1 MESRLG
7 IFTIINSLEYKSSSP
22 NTKKG
27 TREMNAHELADDV
40 KNISNAIEALEW
52 VQKASPL
59 LIQQAKEIEK
69 LEKSLAEEEIYSGIL
84 EAMNKSTPQIKELS
98 DGCGNCHAC
107 LVGVMENNMPVTSQ
121 RMIVCSDCGNK
132 RCPKASNHRHKCTG
146 SNEVCQYGSIY
157 TAPRE
162 LSDEEIL
169 NVAFCCE
176 VNTVAIENDW
186 DGTVI
191 DFAKAILKKASEK

>member
-1 MESRLG
+1 MKP
-7 IFTIINSLEYKSSSP
+7 IAWIDP
-22 NTKKG
+22 NDNMSDPFSWNKTSYH
-27 TREMNAHELADDV
+27 TV
-40 KNISNAIEALEW
+40 
-52 VQKASPL
+52 PL
-59 LIQQAKEIEK
+59 YTA
-69 LEKSLAEEEIYSGIL
+69 
-84 EAMNKSTPQIKELS
+84 PQC

-107 LVGVMENNMPVTSQ
+107 LVGAMENNMPVTSQ

-146 SNEVCQYGSIY
+146 SNEVGQYGSIY

-191 DFAKAILKKASEK
+191 DFARAILKKASEK

>member
-1 MESRLG
+1 MIYKTFKEWKNG
-7 IFTIINSLEYKSSSP
+7 QWLEDGEPRKKAY
-22 NTKKG
+22 TKDELLLV
-27 TREMNAHELADDV
+27 EMGWKYGFDAGKL
-40 KNISNAIEALEW
+40 
-52 VQKASPL
+52 
-59 LIQQAKEIEK
+59 QQAKRIEE
-69 LEKSLAEEEIYSGIL
+69 LEKE
-84 EAMNKSTPQIKELS
+84 K

-146 SNEVCQYGSIY
+146 SNEVGQYGSIY

-169 NVAFCCE
+169 NIAFCSE
-176 VNTVAIENDW
+176 IDTVAIENDW
-186 DGTVI
+186 NGTVLQ
-191 DFAKAILKKASEK
+191 FAREILKKASEK

>member
-1 MESRLG
+1 MKP
-7 IFTIINSLEYKSSSP
+7 IAWIDP
-22 NTKKG
+22 NDNMSDPFSWNKTSYH
-27 TREMNAHELADDV
+27 TV
-40 KNISNAIEALEW
+40 
-52 VQKASPL
+52 PL
-59 LIQQAKEIEK
+59 YTA
-69 LEKSLAEEEIYSGIL
+69 
-84 EAMNKSTPQIKELS
+84 PQC

-146 SNEVCQYGSIY
+146 SNEVGQYGSIY

-169 NVAFCCE
+169 NIAFCSE
-176 VNTVAIENDW
+176 IDTVAIENDW
-186 DGTVI
+186 NGTVLQ
-191 DFAKAILKKASEK
+191 FARAILKKASEK

>member
-1 MESRLG
+1 
-7 IFTIINSLEYKSSSP
+7 
-22 NTKKG
+22 
-27 TREMNAHELADDV
+27 MNAYELADELKRCIDDGSTDLV
-40 KNISNAIEALEW
+40 CVCDAVNMLR
-52 VQKASPL
+52 
-59 LIQQAKEIEK
+59 QQADRIAE
-69 LEKSLAEEEIYSGIL
+69 LEKGEEVAGRFYWESVVDGHVMAVPSEGTPHY
-84 EAMNKSTPQIKELS
+84 NKDDFPLYTTPQTKPLS

-146 SNEVCQYGSIY
+146 SNEVGQYGSIY

-191 DFAKAILKKASEK
+191 DFARAILKKASEK

>member
-1 MESRLG
+1 
-7 IFTIINSLEYKSSSP
+7 
-22 NTKKG
+22 
-27 TREMNAHELADDV
+27 MNAYELADELQETEPYYSTDY
-40 KNISNAIEALEW
+40 KLFDKSANMLR
-52 VQKASPL
+52 
-59 LIQQAKEIEK
+59 QQADRIAE
-69 LEKSLAEEEIYSGIL
+69 LEKEKIRAYDNGYEDGRKHNTQLNTQL
-84 EAMNKSTPQIKELS
+84 HPQIKELS

-107 LVGVMENNMPVTSQ
+107 LVGVMENHMPVTSQ

-146 SNEVCQYGSIY
+146 SNEVGQYGSIY
-157 TAPRE
+157 TAPKE

-176 VNTVAIENDW
+176 INTVAIENDW